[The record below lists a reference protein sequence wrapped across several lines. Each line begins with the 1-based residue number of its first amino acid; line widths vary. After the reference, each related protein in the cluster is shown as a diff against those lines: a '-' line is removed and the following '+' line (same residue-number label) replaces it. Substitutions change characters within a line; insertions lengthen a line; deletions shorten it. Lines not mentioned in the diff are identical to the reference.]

1 MNIGLL
7 LPSVYM
13 GKKYTNKIFAPKQLF
28 LDLAD
33 GLVARGHTV
42 YVYASPDTK
51 TTAHLISGHHE
62 FIDKDFMSVKFKG
75 LEKLTKKRYAHL
87 TTKTE
92 YEIDLSIKAYVHA
105 KEKKVAI
112 MHSFHDFIAHYINQ
126 LANLPTVYTIHDP
139 LPRKDLLEYW
149 RIKHFSHDN
158 YIFISQSHLKN
169 FHGSVKSAGVAYNG
183 VDIRKFS
190 FRQEEGTYLA
200 FIGRYIKE
208 KGVEHA
214 ISASKSAG
222 ILLKLIGDD
231 AYRALPYYQTYVLP
245 HLKHGVLEDETF
257 FGESDRSEF
266 LKNAKAL
273 LFPILW
279 EEPFGMVMI
288 EAMSSGTPVIAYNR
302 GSVSEVIRDGVTGFI
317 IDPDNVRRPG
327 KGSWI
332 IKEQGIAGLAE
343 AVKRIG
349 QIDRAVC
356 RKHVEDNFTIEKMI
370 DNYENIY
377 KKIINSATY
386 KLND

>member
-1 MNIGLL
+1 M
-7 LPSVYM
+7 
-13 GKKYTNKIFAPKQLF
+13 
-28 LDLAD
+28 
-33 GLVARGHTV
+33 
-42 YVYASPDTK
+42 
-51 TTAHLISGHHE
+51 
-62 FIDKDFMSVKFKG
+62 
-75 LEKLTKKRYAHL
+75 
-87 TTKTE
+87 
-92 YEIDLSIKAYVHA
+92 
-105 KEKKVAI
+105 
-112 MHSFHDFIAHYINQ
+112 
-126 LANLPTVYTIHDP
+126 
-139 LPRKDLLEYW
+139 
-149 RIKHFSHDN
+149 
-158 YIFISQSHLKN
+158 
-169 FHGSVKSAGVAYNG
+169 
-183 VDIRKFS
+183 
-190 FRQEEGTYLA
+190 
-200 FIGRYIKE
+200 
-208 KGVEHA
+208 
-214 ISASKSAG
+214 
-222 ILLKLIGDD
+222 LKLIGDD